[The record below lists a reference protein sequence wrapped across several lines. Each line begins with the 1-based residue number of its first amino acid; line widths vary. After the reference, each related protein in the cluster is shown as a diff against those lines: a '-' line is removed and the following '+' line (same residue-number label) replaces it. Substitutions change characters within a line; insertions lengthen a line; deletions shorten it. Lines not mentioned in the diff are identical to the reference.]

1 MQSLPLP
8 TFIGA
13 MMALLVSMGTTNAVI
28 AWPCPYQCECDSRL
42 QTVRC
47 SLVYGVRWYVTP
59 TNIPSDVRSL
69 HISDQN
75 ISSVTALSLSNLTN
89 LRKLEMV
96 RSSIRELQD
105 NALIMAP
112 KLRRLNL
119 SGNSLRAMPHAV
131 SSLRIL
137 KELILSNNF
146 ISDLNPSDF
155 ENLTKLRVLDLSINN
170 MSILPPGLFQPLY
183 ELRRLNL
190 SYNAIM
196 SIDDHT
202 FQSLTN
208 LEDLSLSQNRIQQ
221 LSPIWMNNLQSLWI
235 LEMNGAL
242 IERSQA
248 VHLLPVSDY
257 IRYPNLQQIRLAGN
271 MISDLPCDALRVMH
285 GLQLLDLSHN
295 KIKIIPDFCFYGMIS
310 LEELLLISNEIY
322 LMESNSFRN
331 VTQLST
337 LDLTSNRLDEIIEG
351 LFYETSLQSLYANLN
366 RFQALTE
373 MTFAG
378 AFYLRHIFLR
388 YNQISEISHR
398 AFLYTSYLTTVDLR
412 DNALRRIGSEFTNL
426 TGLTFLAFSSNLIHT
441 VQTNAF
447 EGTSISLIY
456 LHNNSL
462 TTLPQ
467 QTFSYMP
474 TLSTITL
481 SGNPWHCDCRVR
493 YLCET
498 IINSRDPYPW
508 MEDSENMECASPK
521 SFQEQEMQA
530 VKPFQMICTTYAS
543 ALAIQLIVGLSL
555 SAVAISTAL
564 YVVQL
569 YCKAKK
575 LERNGVGDAGK
586 CLA

>member
-1 MQSLPLP
+1 
-8 TFIGA
+8 
-13 MMALLVSMGTTNAVI
+13 MAVLVSMGTTNAVI
-28 AWPCPYQCECDSRL
+28 AWPCPFQCECDSRL

-47 SLVYGVRWYVTP
+47 VYIHGLRWSTNP

-75 ISSVTALSLSNLTN
+75 ISSVSALSRSNLTN

-105 NALIMAP
+105 NALVMAP

-119 SGNSLRAMPHAV
+119 SGNSLIAIPHAV

-137 KELILSNNF
+137 KELILSSN
-146 ISDLNPSDF
+146 IITDLNPSDF
-155 ENLTKLRVLDLSINN
+155 ENLTKLRVLDLSLNN
-170 MSILPPGLFQPLY
+170 ISILPPGLFRPLS

-190 SYNAIM
+190 SYNTIM

-202 FQSLTN
+202 FQTLTR
-208 LEDLSLSQNRIQQ
+208 LEDLSLSKNHIQQ
-221 LSPIWMNNLQSLWI
+221 LSPIWMNSLRSLWI
-235 LEMNGAL
+235 LEMSGA
-242 IERSQA
+242 IIDKSQA
-248 VHLLPVSDY
+248 INLLPTDEFV
-257 IRYPNLQQIRLAGN
+257 RYPNLQQLNLAGN
-271 MISDLPCDALRVMH
+271 MMSDLPCDALRGMH

-295 KIKIIPDFCFYGMIS
+295 YIKVIPDYCFWGMIS
-310 LEELLLISNEIY
+310 LEELLLISNEISK
-322 LMESNSFRN
+322 MEFYAFEN

-337 LDLTSNRLDEIIEG
+337 LDLSSNSLEEIEAGIFYNTNLKSLYIGSNR
-351 LFYETSLQSLYANLN
+351 FHT
-366 RFQALTE
+366 LTAE
-373 MTFAG
+373 TFAG
-378 AFYLRHIFLR
+378 AMSLRQIFLR
-388 YNQISEISHR
+388 YNQVSEISSQ
-398 AFLYTSYLTTVDLR
+398 AFWYNGGLTTVDLR
-412 DNALRRIGSEFTNL
+412 DNALRSVGAEYINL
-426 TGLTFLAFSSNLIHT
+426 TSLSFLAFSGNKIHSI
-441 VQTNAF
+441 QTNAF

-462 TTLPQ
+462 TTLSHHV
-467 QTFSYMP
+467 FSYMP

-481 SGNPWHCDCRVR
+481 SGNPWHCDCKVR

-498 IINSRDPYPW
+498 MIDAMETGELFPW
-508 MEDSENMECASPK
+508 YEDADEMMCATPK
-521 SFQEQEMQA
+521 SFQYQEMQT

-575 LERNGVGDAGK
+575 MERNGVGDASK